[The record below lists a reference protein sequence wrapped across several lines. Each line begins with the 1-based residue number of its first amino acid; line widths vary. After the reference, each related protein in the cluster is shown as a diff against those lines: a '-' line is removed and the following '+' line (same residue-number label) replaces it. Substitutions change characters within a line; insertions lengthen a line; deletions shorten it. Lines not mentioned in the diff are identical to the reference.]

1 MSSSTAPP
9 AASTSTAGAAS
20 TAAPSSSSSE
30 IPYTVPL
37 PGGIPK
43 DHTTH
48 TESTTTIFLPKA
60 GAFLNPV
67 QHYNRDMSVAVIR
80 AWNELRKEE
89 LEAKWRLKLE
99 KRGGKPKPKSKK
111 KKGKGA
117 AKVQQAENG
126 AAVEA
131 NAGAGAE
138 AEEAVSAETEAP
150 VSTEPEAEAEA
161 ETEAKLEEDALNGV
175 EASAETENMEVEQ
188 PVAGPSKERTF
199 RPPSINILEAL
210 AATGL
215 RSIRY
220 AKEIPNVKYVFAN
233 DLSPSA
239 CEAMK
244 RNVEFNGVGEVPPM
258 LPTSTETVAERSGA
272 TITDQAV
279 PIAIDV
285 DGPVAEQTSEVE
297 KPLNAVPMETNDQI
311 KTEAGSSDN
320 ANANA
325 NADANIKTTDAQA
338 ETEAETPVE
347 PKDFVG
353 RRPGCKGRVKINE
366 GDACAFMYSHR
377 SAVGPTQRVDVVD
390 LDPYGTA
397 APFIDAALGCIADGG
412 LLAIT
417 CTDLAVLAGQQYPEK
432 CYSNY
437 GGTNVHAEYTHE
449 AALRLVMHSLA
460 TCAAR
465 YGRYITPLL
474 SFSIDFYVR
483 LFIRVDTRPEQ
494 VKRLASQT
502 GVVFTCNYCQSPII
516 QPFGKIIEKETAR
529 GARMTAFKTVAGPT
543 ATNGSHCDECGSTMH
558 LGGPLWIGPLQDPAF
573 AKRVIADVTAQEK
586 EYKTC
591 SRMLGMLTLAAQ
603 ELPDPFFFTANRVA
617 KSVHAPSMPMNKVLS
632 ALLNAGYKVSR
643 SHALAGAVKTN
654 APRSFIYDILRED
667 IKTNPVRLDKIP
679 EGSPA
684 RVLLAKPMTHTIDF
698 TPHPDVA
705 LERTGKETFYQLNPL
720 PNWGPAPRA
729 KSIQVTITT
738 TTPEGKRK
746 IEEVEVDADGVV
758 ETADG
763 GLTLKDG
770 VAHAAGEGERVEVVK
785 RVKRDPE
792 EEQEQEVRGGQEE
805 ESMNV

>member
-1 MSSSTAPP
+1 MSAAALPLAEA
-9 AASTSTAGAAS
+9 AASSVAPA
-20 TAAPSSSSSE
+20 TAAAPSASASSSSSD

-37 PGGIPK
+37 PGGMPK

-89 LEAKWRLKLE
+89 LEEKWRIKLE
-99 KRGGKPKPKSKK
+99 KRGGKPKPKK
-111 KKGKGA
+111 KKGKGP
-117 AKVQQAENG
+117 KTQQAESGSGG
-126 AAVEA
+126 AAEA
-131 NAGAGAE
+131 DAE
-138 AEEAVSAETEAP
+138 AAADEALAAETDVP
-150 VSTEPEAEAEA
+150 VTTEPES
-161 ETEAKLEEDALNGV
+161 KPEEDALNGSGV
-175 EASAETENMEVEQ
+175 EASAENPEQ

-199 RPPSINILEAL
+199 RAPSINILEAL

-244 RNVEFNGVGEVPPM
+244 RNVEFNGVGEVPPG
-258 LPTSTETVAERSGA
+258 LPSSASKTVAEAVNTGA
-272 TITDQAV
+272 PLASTSTDEAV
-279 PIAIDV
+279 PIAID
-285 DGPVAEQTSEVE
+285 G
-297 KPLNAVPMETNDQI
+297 
-311 KTEAGSSDN
+311 
-320 ANANA
+320 
-325 NADANIKTTDAQA
+325 A
-338 ETEAETPVE
+338 ETEKPKGAESVLDTTSSNAGSKSASDKAKKGTDGEAEVHEE
-347 PKDFVG
+347 PKDAVG

-502 GVVFTCNYCQSPII
+502 GVVFTCNYCQSPVI
-516 QPFGKIIEKETAR
+516 QPFGKIIEKETAK

-758 ETADG
+758 ENADG
-763 GLTLKDG
+763 ELTLKDG
-770 VAHAAGEGERVEVVK
+770 VAHAEGEKVEVVK

-792 EEQEQEVRGGQEE
+792 QVGGEE
-805 ESMNV
+805 EEGMNV

>member
-1 MSSSTAPP
+1 MSSSAPAP
-9 AASTSTAGAAS
+9 GDGS
-20 TAAPSSSSSE
+20 PSSAVESG

-37 PGGIPK
+37 PDGLPK

-89 LEAKWRLKLE
+89 LEEKWRIKLE
-99 KRGGKPKPKSKK
+99 KRGGKPRPKK
-111 KKGKGA
+111 KKGKGNGGKGQQ
-117 AKVQQAENG
+117 KVENG
-126 AAVEA
+126 PGPVQAVEEVVA
-131 NAGAGAE
+131 TE
-138 AEEAVSAETEAP
+138 KEEP
-150 VSTEPEAEAEA
+150 VSTE
-161 ETEAKLEEDALNGV
+161 TEAKPEEESTNTV
-175 EASAETENMEVEQ
+175 VQASAETPEQ

-244 RNVEFNGVGEVPPM
+244 RNVEFNGVGEAPRA
-258 LPTSTETVAERSGA
+258 PTDPSVVNPSEGFGTTANDESA
-272 TITDQAV
+272 
-279 PIAIDV
+279 PIAIDIDV
-285 DGPVAEQTSEVE
+285 DVPATE
-297 KPLNAVPMETNDQI
+297 KPMGE
-311 KTEAGSSDN
+311 ESS
-320 ANANA
+320 
-325 NADANIKTTDAQA
+325 ADAAKEEADPAAAESSTSASQA
-338 ETEAETPVE
+338 KPETATEPRPQTETETENPGE
-347 PKDFVG
+347 PKDAVG

-449 AALRLVMHSLA
+449 AALRLVLHSLA

-502 GVVFTCNYCQSPII
+502 GVVFTCNYCQSPVI
-516 QPFGKIIEKETAR
+516 QPFGKIIEKETAK

-586 EYKTC
+586 EYKTY

-643 SHALAGAVKTN
+643 SHALAGAVKTD

-667 IKTNPVRLDKIP
+667 IKTNPVRMDKIP

-746 IEEVEVDADGVV
+746 IEQVEVDADGVV

-763 GLTLKDG
+763 GIELKEG
-770 VAHAAGEGERVEVVK
+770 VAHAEGERVEVVK

-792 EEQEQEVRGGQEE
+792 QGGEED
-805 ESMNV
+805 SMNV